1 MTQDRAIQVIDERL
15 IVFCIKAL
23 AKYYTMHR
31 KVKNDGS
38 KLGVIEDQ
46 ILEFEKGRKKQMWM
60 EEEYLCWYS

>member
-1 MTQDRAIQVIDERL
+1 MIDERL
-15 IVFCIKAL
+15 IVCCIKAL

-46 ILEFEKGRKKQMWM
+46 ILEFEEGRKKQM
-60 EEEYLCWYS
+60 